1 MLKKSVNNLV
11 AYRRRAGVKL
21 YPRGQPDELISGVAK
36 PHSSRY
42 TALTCQLT
50 EYIRRIP
57 MLYCEIF
64 NVSHTFGDR
73 ASSSVIRI
81 VLR

>member
-36 PHSSRY
+36 PHS
-42 TALTCQLT
+42 
-50 EYIRRIP
+50 
-57 MLYCEIF
+57 
-64 NVSHTFGDR
+64 
-73 ASSSVIRI
+73 
-81 VLR
+81 